1 MNMTPDNEPTDE
13 QLDAM
18 LRDVQVPA
26 DLKSRLRRIPEPIT
40 AADGVGHTSSTRARW
55 LYYALA
61 ASLLAGATFATARFL
76 NKRTRDAAPNLAA
89 TKTNA
94 ATRTNEDAE
103 TNLEPAQENLIA
115 GSARKSDQQD
125 QELQILQAEV
135 QKLKIAKLESELFQL
150 EQLNDT
156 RLSQSEIESIIMALA
171 PEHSV
176 ALGGDEAYV
185 RSEMARVQR
194 EYPNTRGAMLAD
206 KILQAIN

>member
-1 MNMTPDNEPTDE
+1 MNMTPDNEPTDD

-26 DLKSRLRRIPEPIT
+26 DLKSRLQRIPEPIT
-40 AADGVGHTSSTRARW
+40 ATEEVGHTSSTRARW

-76 NKRTRDAAPNLAA
+76 NKRTRDAAPGLVA
-89 TKTNA
+89 TK
-94 ATRTNEDAE
+94 TNEDAE
-103 TNLEPAQENLIA
+103 ANLEPAPEDLIVK
-115 GSARKSDQQD
+115 SNPESDQQD

-156 RLSQSEIESIIMALA
+156 RLSRSEIESIIMALA

-185 RSEMARVQR
+185 RSEMARVQKD
-194 EYPNTRGAMLAD
+194 YPNTRGAMLAGE
-206 KILQAIN
+206 ILQTIN